1 MDLKTVNGSLG
12 LFKKG
17 KSLPL
22 LYTGENNR
30 STIMYNVN
38 VISKKTYQCD
48 ALISKYLII
57 LICIP
62 C

>member
-12 LFKKG
+12 SFKKG

-30 STIMYNVN
+30 STITYNVN
-38 VISKKTYQCD
+38 VISKKN
-48 ALISKYLII
+48 
-57 LICIP
+57 IP
-62 C
+62 M